1 MGVSGS
7 TWFGSTNITMAFFTT
22 FCVAVVLVVAA
33 NDQSDSNPNELDKLY
48 SRMNAVLAQIQGF
61 EEQMDALSAEL
72 SVQEKRLKDLT
83 QIKFVELAEVDAKQ
97 AAALNTVNSN
107 IDDLT
112 ADTNDLTNGIDNLA
126 ASNDDNTAE
135 QETAQNL
142 FASDRATDIWQDNQV
157 NKLYPAVKDYK
168 DKLFNVKS
176 NEFAVFE
183 DTVGRDT
190 TTLASVNARETRR
203 MCEVGRVTL
212 TSVDKRVE
220 YQYQTTFENTPGITY
235 GLCGFNFNLNS
246 REASPSYYY
255 QEPEALGAR
264 VNAYSS
270 PTGITIEA
278 FDLSFGDSSAVSVD
292 VCFQACSIGPGTEPV
307 SH

>member
-33 NDQSDSNPNELDKLY
+33 NGQSDSNPNELDKLY

-107 IDDLT
+107 I
-112 ADTNDLTNGIDNLA
+112 NDLTNGIDNLA

-157 NKLYPAVKDYK
+157 NKLYTAVKDYK

-212 TSVDKRVE
+212 TSVDMRVE